1 MSATTALEAVRG
13 LDGVE
18 SLAVEADDQAQV
30 LSVQS
35 ALGVAL
41 IQPLL
46 GALAGAQVTSVT
58 AREPTLEDAYVQ
70 LVSERDPRVQERPS
84 NRSTAAD
91 LAPRST
97 WSECWSGRSY
107 SPRSRTCCSDMRT
120 ETARCSLHHWELQ

>member
-1 MSATTALEAVRG
+1 VIEVVAFNVGDAALEAVRC

-18 SLAVEADDQAQV
+18 SLAVEANDQAQV

-46 GALAGAQVTSVT
+46 GALVGAQVTSVT

-70 LVSERDPRVQERPS
+70 LVSEP
-84 NRSTAAD
+84 
-91 LAPRST
+91 
-97 WSECWSGRSY
+97 
-107 SPRSRTCCSDMRT
+107 
-120 ETARCSLHHWELQ
+120 